1 MPKMKTHRAI
11 AKRVSFT
18 GTGKIK
24 RGKMNRRHLLNVKTT
39 KRKAHL
45 RKPTTVDKTMEAIRE
60 AGDVPYVV
68 GHVEAGEKGV
78 TLC

>member
-18 GTGKIK
+18 GTGKVK
-24 RGKMNRRHLLNVKTT
+24 RNRMNRRHLLNVKTT

-45 RKPTTVDKTMEAIRE
+45 RKPALVDKSMEATVKRML
-60 AGDVPYVV
+60 PY
-68 GHVEAGEKGV
+68 GTK
-78 TLC
+78 

>member
-1 MPKMKTHRAI
+1 MPKMKTHRAT

-24 RGKMNRRHLLNVKTT
+24 RNRMNRRHLLNVKTA

-45 RKPTTVDKTMEAIRE
+45 RRPTTVDDTMVKTVKKML
-60 AGDVPYVV
+60 PY
-68 GHVEAGEKGV
+68 GN
-78 TLC
+78 

>member
-24 RGKMNRRHLLNVKTT
+24 RNKMNRRHLLNVKTA

-45 RKPTTVDKTMEAIRE
+45 RRPTTVHETQVKTVKKML
-60 AGDVPYVV
+60 PY
-68 GHVEAGEKGV
+68 GN
-78 TLC
+78 

>member
-24 RGKMNRRHLLNVKTT
+24 RGNLLNVKTT

-45 RKPTTVDKTMEAIRE
+45 RKPTTVDKTMEATVRRML
-60 AGDVPYVV
+60 PY
-68 GHVEAGEKGV
+68 GTK
-78 TLC
+78 